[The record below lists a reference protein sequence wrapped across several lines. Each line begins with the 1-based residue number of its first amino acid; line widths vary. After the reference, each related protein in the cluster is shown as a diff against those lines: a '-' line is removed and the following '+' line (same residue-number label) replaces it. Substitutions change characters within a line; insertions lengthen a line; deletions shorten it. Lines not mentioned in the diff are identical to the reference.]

1 LFRRINKIG
10 CPSEK
15 ARVVEML
22 RAGTWVAL
30 LAFVVT
36 LGAMSSAE
44 ARKWRGWRVHG
55 FVHLAH
61 PGYHAHPGGMSRRS
75 RPARLAE
82 QAPVRTNETDF
93 NRIVSRIIHGC
104 AQRASE
110 LRDWPFDAITR
121 TVAPNDAQREALETL
136 RMEAGKAADRLA
148 ADCPQNDATPSLARF
163 EAVTQAL
170 DATINSV
177 TMVEPAVKA
186 FYVAL
191 DDEQQARLVREVVL
205 SSSQA
210 RTAERDVHRSERR
223 SRRRADP
230 APAAS
235 GKPEGGICEQLTA
248 AMRGWPV
255 RQIERSVRLAEP
267 QRVAFY
273 ELVTASLKAADAL
286 TTGCP
291 RETALTP
298 PGRMAEIRARLSAVR
313 QAASEIRPAL
323 GRFYETLD
331 QEQKVRFA
339 GLR

>member
-1 LFRRINKIG
+1 
-10 CPSEK
+10 
-15 ARVVEML
+15 
-22 RAGTWVAL
+22 
-30 LAFVVT
+30 
-36 LGAMSSAE
+36 
-44 ARKWRGWRVHG
+44 VHG

-61 PGYHAHPGGMSRRS
+61 PTYHAHPGGMSRRS
-75 RPARLAE
+75 RPARLPE
-82 QAPVRTNETDF
+82 EAPNRTNEAAF
-93 NRIVSRIIHGC
+93 NTIVSRIILGC

-110 LRDWPFDAITR
+110 LRDWPFDMITR
-121 TVAPNDAQREALETL
+121 TVAPNDAQRAALETL
-136 RMEAGKAADRLA
+136 RVEAGKAADRLA
-148 ADCPQNDATPSLARF
+148 VDCPQDDATPSLARF

-186 FYVAL
+186 FYTAL
-191 DDEQQARLVREVVL
+191 DDEQQARLVREMVL

-210 RTAERDVHRSERR
+210 RTAERDVRHSERR
-223 SRRRADP
+223 SRRRTVP
-230 APAAS
+230 ATAGS

-313 QAASEIRPAL
+313 QAASEVRPAL
-323 GRFYETLD
+323 DRFYETLD
-331 QEQKVRFA
+331 QEQKVRLA
-339 GLR
+339 GIR